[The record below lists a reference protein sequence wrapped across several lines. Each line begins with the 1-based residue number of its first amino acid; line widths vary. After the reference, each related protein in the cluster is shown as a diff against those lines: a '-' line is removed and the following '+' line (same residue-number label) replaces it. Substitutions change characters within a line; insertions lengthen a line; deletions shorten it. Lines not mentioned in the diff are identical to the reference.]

1 MPPFTIDE
9 EGFYKYLSNGL
20 GNTKDGVWF
29 DFGLKLLANVYEGDY
44 RTRLLKEINEKRI
57 ENGWN
62 TI

>member
-1 MPPFTIDE
+1 MPEMKIDE
-9 EGFYKYLSNGL
+9 EGFYKYLSEGL

-29 DFGLKLLANVYEGDY
+29 DFGMNLLSSVYEGDY
-44 RTRLLKEINEKRI
+44 RTRLIKEINEKRI